1 MGCRNLSNT
10 FEKIKELGKIIYPL
24 SHNHLISQ
32 VFINFARQQTDKVE
46 FKDNKPC
53 KRSRALR
60 KLRLRLGMLMSGRL
74 GLNGDDTVRFA
85 SVPEVDDMNDEN
97 YEVTFSSNVS
107 YREIVANIC

>member
-1 MGCRNLSNT
+1 
-10 FEKIKELGKIIYPL
+10 
-24 SHNHLISQ
+24 
-32 VFINFARQQTDKVE
+32 
-46 FKDNKPC
+46 
-53 KRSRALR
+53 
-60 KLRLRLGMLMSGRL
+60 MSGRL